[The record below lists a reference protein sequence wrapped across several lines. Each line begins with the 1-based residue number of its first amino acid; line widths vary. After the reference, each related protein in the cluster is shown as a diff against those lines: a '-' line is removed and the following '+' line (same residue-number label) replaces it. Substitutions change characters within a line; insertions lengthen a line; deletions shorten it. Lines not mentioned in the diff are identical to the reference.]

1 MDTDKLLNRFQFKPL
16 EMGYKSMSTSM
27 QLLQVLK
34 TQLLLFFDELIHI
47 LPNEQDFIVIR
58 FFIKDQVPI
67 SDVMDYIVKKLVP
80 LESYVLNKDER
91 FFLEHQVLF
100 EDLRDQNTKVS
111 YFKTMWEN
119 SQDEENK
126 EVIWNWFKYF
136 IQVGKKYQT
145 LNV

>member
-1 MDTDKLLNRFQFKPL
+1 
-16 EMGYKSMSTSM
+16 
-27 QLLQVLK
+27 
-34 TQLLLFFDELIHI
+34 
-47 LPNEQDFIVIR
+47 
-58 FFIKDQVPI
+58 
-67 SDVMDYIVKKLVP
+67 MDYIVKKLVP